1 MGIRNHNLSLVV
13 LVLLLGVSSA
23 WGAQI
28 SELSREVSSFLPVVQ
43 MMCFALL
50 YPPVRNNQ

>member
-43 MMCFALL
+43 MMCFELL